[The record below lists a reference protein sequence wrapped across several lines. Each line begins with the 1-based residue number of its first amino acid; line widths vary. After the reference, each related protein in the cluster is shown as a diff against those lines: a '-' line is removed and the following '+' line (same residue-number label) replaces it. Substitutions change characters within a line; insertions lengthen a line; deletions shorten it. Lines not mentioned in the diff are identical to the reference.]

1 MGEGGSN
8 GDTTFMA
15 ASHLIRFFTAF
26 ATILAGAHARAAAVK
41 PDYHLDIDPERM
53 PAGFFSAETP
63 PVLKVKNGQTVEFDT
78 LALMGLSDD
87 HPEKFFTDNG
97 IPLDL
102 PSVKK
107 MIAVKKALAGKGA
120 SSAPLAGP
128 VYIEGA
134 EPGDTLEVRILDI
147 KSYTPFGINVGNPG
161 KGGIPDVIPR
171 PYSKVM
177 KFDLKKNT
185 AKFSD
190 TVDIPLHQF
199 QGIMAVSPT
208 KGRGKLPSRPPY
220 PDIGG
225 NMDNKH
231 LVKGTTLFL
240 PVQIAGAG
248 FYVADPHAAQGN
260 GEVSQSA
267 VESSNTVTLQFFVR
281 KDLHIKGPRAE
292 TPTHYIAMG
301 FDEDLDAAMHHTIV
315 NTIDLLKDV
324 KGMNFFDAL
333 SLASVAVDYEVTE
346 VVDVTKGVH
355 AMIPKSLFH
364 DDQAPAYWYKP

>member
-1 MGEGGSN
+1 VPTPRFTGAFL
-8 GDTTFMA
+8 TLA
-15 ASHLIRFFTAF
+15 VWASGPLIE
-26 ATILAGAHARAAAVK
+26 LPAAVK

-53 PAGFFSAETP
+53 PAGYYSAETP
-63 PVLKVKNGQTVEFDT
+63 PVLKIASGQTVEIDT

-87 HPEKFFTDNG
+87 NPEKFFTDNT
-97 IPLDL
+97 ISLDL

-107 MIAVKKALAGKGA
+107 MISVKKALAGKGA

-128 VYIEGA
+128 IYVEGA
-134 EPGDTLEVRILDI
+134 QPGDTLEVRIVDI

-171 PYSKVM
+171 PYAKVM
-177 KFDLKKNT
+177 KFDLQKNT

-190 TVDIPLHQF
+190 TIDIPLRQF

-208 KGRGKLPSRPPY
+208 KERGKLPSRPPY

-240 PVQIAGAG
+240 PVQIEGAG

-267 VESSNTVTLQFFVR
+267 IESSNTVTLQFFVR
-281 KDLHIKGPRAE
+281 KDLHLKGPRAE

-301 FDEDLDAAMHHTIV
+301 FDEDLDAAVHHAIV
-315 NTIDLLKDV
+315 NTIELLKDV

-333 SLASVAVDYEVTE
+333 SLSSVGVDYEVTE

-364 DDQAPAYWYKP
+364 DDKPAPYWYKE

>member
-1 MGEGGSN
+1 MSTSRLLRLPATLVAISCGALASLS
-8 GDTTFMA
+8 A
-15 ASHLIRFFTAF
+15 AI
-26 ATILAGAHARAAAVK
+26 K
-41 PDYHLDIDPERM
+41 PDHHLDIDPVTM
-53 PAGFFSAETP
+53 PTGYYSAETP
-63 PVLKVKNGQTVEFDT
+63 PVLKIKSGESVEFDT

-87 HPEKFFTDNG
+87 NPEKFFIDNN
-97 IPLDL
+97 ISLDL

-107 MIAVKKALAGKGA
+107 MIAVKKALAGKA
-120 SSAPLAGP
+120 ATSAPLAGP

-134 EPGDTLEVRILDI
+134 QPGDTLEVRILDI
-147 KSYTPFGINVGNPG
+147 RSYTPFGINVGNPG

-190 TVDIPLHQF
+190 TVDIPLRQF

-208 KGRGKLPSRPPY
+208 KERGKLPSRPPY

-240 PVQIAGAG
+240 PVQIDGAG
-248 FYVADPHAAQGN
+248 FFVADPHAAQGN

-267 VESSNTVTLQFFVR
+267 IESSNTVTLQFIVR

-315 NTIDLLKDV
+315 NTIELLKDV

-333 SLASVAVDYEVTE
+333 SLSSVAVDYEVTE

-364 DDQAPAYWYKP
+364 DDKAAAYWYKE